1 MIDYTSNILPDF
13 LREHY
18 SSRPFDVILDTVG
31 NDHAL
36 YSNSPTYLTPSGLFC
51 TIGIVDFGKL
61 TSSIDVFPPISISF
75 LGSTVWSVSKRIL
88 QFLSAMALPVYL
100 GGVPRQHTFE
110 GVNMD
115 RSRMLTL
122 VQLIEEEAFKAVIDS
137 TYKFTDV
144 LSAYDRLLSR
154 QVIGKVVI
162 EVHNEEL

>member
-1 MIDYTSNILPDF
+1 MIDYTSNVLPDF

-36 YSNSPTYLTPSGLFC
+36 YSNSPAYLTPSGLFC
-51 TIGIVDFGKL
+51 TVGIVELGKL
-61 TSSIDVFPPISISF
+61 SSIDTFSSTSISF
-75 LGSTVWSVSKRIL
+75 LGSSVWSVSKRIL
-88 QFLSAMALPVYL
+88 QLLSAMALPVYL
-100 GGVPRQHTFE
+100 GGVPRQHAFE

-122 VQLIEEEAFKAVIDS
+122 VQLIEEKAFKAVIDS

-144 LSAYDRLLSR
+144 LDAYDRLLSR

-162 EVHNEEL
+162 EVHNEELQ